1 MIGYNCN
8 PGNQLIY
15 SGFIMTMLQD
25 MQDMQDMQDVRR
37 FHRERLRRRVEHDWP
52 SRKEAGLN

>member
-1 MIGYNCN
+1 MFGYNCS

-25 MQDMQDMQDVRR
+25 MQDMQDVQDVQDVRR
-37 FHRERLRRRVEHDWP
+37 FHRERLRRRVEHD
-52 SRKEAGLN
+52 

>member
-15 SGFIMTMLQD
+15 SGFIMTML
-25 MQDMQDMQDVRR
+25 QDMQDMQDVRR